1 MAKKSKEEELSDQ
14 DAELRAFNALRRAL
28 ATPYKP
34 QSDLKIGRK
43 GRKKPATEKPK
54 RRTSHN

>member
-34 QSDLKIGRK
+34 QSEMKIGND
-43 GRKKPATEKPK
+43 KKK
-54 RRTSHN
+54 RRVRKSR